1 MLTYCVILFSVTTH
15 FYNENLKGGY
25 CIRAHLFPFR
35 TEKLSLIAQMVL
47 PFGGRVCHRLLRIP
61 VIYLAGIFLW
71 NIIISLGEDSGSNL
85 SRS

>member
-1 MLTYCVILFSVTTH
+1 MLTYCVKLIKSNNS
-15 FYNENLKGGY
+15 FYNEQLKGGY

-61 VIYLAGIFLW
+61 VIYLAGIFLFK
-71 NIIISLGEDSGSNL
+71 NFMFSTLKI
-85 SRS
+85 